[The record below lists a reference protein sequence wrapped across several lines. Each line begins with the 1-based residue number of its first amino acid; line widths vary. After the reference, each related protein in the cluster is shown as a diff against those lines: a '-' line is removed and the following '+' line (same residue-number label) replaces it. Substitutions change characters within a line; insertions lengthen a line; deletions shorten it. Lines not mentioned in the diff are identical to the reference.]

1 MSKLSELAVN
11 GGGKAVEFAF
21 KGREQFGEE
30 EKTAVMELFDESI
43 RSGNAFGYNGPQ
55 EEAFGR
61 EFAEFMGGGWAD
73 GVNSGTN
80 AVYVALRALELPPFS
95 EVVVSSVT
103 DPGGIMPIVM
113 LGCIP
118 MVADTMPD
126 SYNIG
131 PEQVE
136 AVITPRTRAI
146 VVAHI
151 GGEPADIEGIMK
163 VAAKYNLPVVEDCAQ
178 SHGAAV
184 NGKKVGSFGTYG
196 AFSLMF
202 GKHFCTGG
210 QGGAVFCGDE
220 ENYWRERRAA
230 DRGKPFNLP
239 GHTNPIPAI
248 NCNLD
253 ELGAVIGRVQLR
265 KLPSIIARKQRFV
278 QMLKDRGIGELPG
291 IEIPEIRPGVEHVY
305 WWWRLRVNA
314 DKLTV
319 GKAEYCAALMAE
331 GVQLNPNYAAAMPFT
346 FEWFQDRPNK
356 YPWNNPEYKG
366 DPAVEFECPNAKAAM
381 TRHFNLV
388 INESWGEKEADAIMA
403 AFRKVDEAYR
413 DR

>member
-11 GGGKAVEFAF
+11 GGSKAIGFAF
-21 KGREQFGEE
+21 KGREQFNGEE
-30 EKTAVMELFDESI
+30 KAAALRLFDESI
-43 RSGNAFGYNGPQ
+43 RTGNAFGYNGPE

-61 EFAEFMGGGWAD
+61 EFAEFMGGGYAD

-80 AVYVALRALELPPFS
+80 AVYVALRALDLPPFS

-118 MVADTMPD
+118 VVADTMPD
-126 SYNIG
+126 SYNVG

-136 AVITPRTRAI
+136 AVITPHTRAI
-146 VVAHI
+146 VIAHI

-163 VAAKYNLPVVEDCAQ
+163 VADRHNLPVIEDCAQ
-178 SHGAAV
+178 SHGATV
-184 NGKKVGSFGTYG
+184 NGRKIGTFGTYG

-210 QGGAVFCGDE
+210 QGGAVFCRDE
-220 ENYWRERRAA
+220 EHYWRERRAA

-239 GHTNPIPAI
+239 GHTNVIPAI

-253 ELGAVIGRVQLR
+253 ELGAAIGRVQLR
-265 KLPSIIARKQRFV
+265 KLPSIIARKRQFV
-278 QMLKDRGIGELPG
+278 QMLKDRGIGELAG
-291 IEIPEIRPGVEHVY
+291 IEIPELLPGAEHVY

-314 DKLTV
+314 GKLTV
-319 GKAEYCAALMAE
+319 TKEEYCAALIAE
-331 GVQLNPNYAAAMPFT
+331 GVSMNPNYSAAMPFT

-356 YPWNNPEYKG
+356 FPWNNPEYKG
-366 DPAVEFECPNAKAAM
+366 NAAAEFECPNAKAAM
-381 TRHFNLV
+381 ARHFNLTV
-388 INESWGEKEADAIMA
+388 NESWGEKEADAIMA
-403 AFRKVDEAYR
+403 AFKKVDEAYR
-413 DR
+413 DY